1 MMVGFGTWE
10 FDPLDLK
17 NPFPNNESSVHL
29 WHGDEDRL
37 VPVIL
42 QRYIV
47 QRLPWIHYHELSG
60 AGHMFPFAD
69 GMSDTIV
76 KAVLTGDK

>member
-10 FDPLDLK
+10 FDPIDLK
-17 NPFPNNESSVHL
+17 NPFPNNEGSVHL

-47 QRLPWIHYHELSG
+47 QRLPWIRYHELQG
-60 AGHMFPFAD
+60 AGHMFPLAD

-76 KAVLTGDK
+76 KTVLTGDK